1 MVHINIPQG
10 KITVICKIIESINV
24 SKLQLLKFNYSV
36 LCLFCFIS
44 LFIREFSE
52 MFSFWVHWL
61 AYHYETI
68 NEVGH
73 ASKKRRNKPSKFP
86 AGEHVIF
93 DSWKNVDNYQTSLS
107 SLQNPLNALSSVA
120 VFLGKKSRSV
130 ICSRCKTKPFVLRE
144 TSEDISCNEHGL
156 HCLYFPRGL

>member
-1 MVHINIPQG
+1 MFQ
-10 KITVICKIIESINV
+10 
-24 SKLQLLKFNYSV
+24 NYS
-36 LCLFCFIS
+36 CLNSTTACFVCVVS
-44 LFIREFSE
+44 SHYLFEKFSE

-68 NEVGH
+68 HEVGH

-120 VFLGKKSRSV
+120 VSGEKVKVCHL
-130 ICSRCKTKPFVLRE
+130 LA
-144 TSEDISCNEHGL
+144 L
-156 HCLYFPRGL
+156 